1 MTAQRLWLSIAGI
14 AAVLPLLGA
23 LLFFAFTGPRN
34 LEQFPP
40 SDSSPYLLPWP
51 EGIRY
56 FCVQG
61 VRGVV
66 SHRGD
71 SEFGYDFY
79 MSVGSDISAARAG
92 TVTKVVQHYDG
103 NGRNW
108 PNNVILVDHG
118 DGTRA
123 CYAHIKQDG
132 AYVSEG
138 DVVEQ
143 RQVIAASGNVGN
155 SMMPHLHFHVTDI
168 EARRTM
174 PITFRDVKRDKGIPR
189 MFKWYTSGMNAAGEE
204 SPEP

>member
-1 MTAQRLWLSIAGI
+1 MIGKPIALTLGGIMTAALAL
-14 AAVLPLLGA
+14 AVI
-23 LLFFAFTGPRN
+23 LFFTFTGPRN

-40 SDSSPYLLPWP
+40 AEESPYLLPWP

-79 MSVGSDISAARAG
+79 MPVGADIAAARAG
-92 TVTKVVQHYDG
+92 VVTRVVQHHDG

-108 PNNVILVDHG
+108 SNNVVLVDHG

-123 CYAHIKQDG
+123 SYAHIKQNG
-132 AYVSEG
+132 AYVAEG
-138 DVVEQ
+138 DAVEQ
-143 RQVIAASGNVGN
+143 RQIIAASGNVGN
-155 SMMPHLHFHVTDI
+155 SMMPHLHFHVTDL
-168 EARRTM
+168 EAQRTI
-174 PITFRDVKRDKGIPR
+174 PITFADVHKDRGIPR
-189 MFKWYTSGMNAAGEE
+189 MFKWYTAGPQ
-204 SPEP
+204 PE